1 MAQRAAFIYEDS
13 LSRHELR
20 SDHPMRPVRLRY
32 TYQLLQ
38 EYGAFDHPGAVLLD
52 PRSATEEELA
62 WLHTPEYVA
71 AVKAL
76 DSISSLADAT
86 RADAT
91 RADATRADATRAD
104 AARFGFSANGDNPV
118 YPGMYDAAA
127 LSTGGSLVA
136 AEMVASGEVDAA
148 FNISGGLHHAAAN
161 HASGFCVFNDPA
173 LAIHYFLNR
182 GLRVAYVDI
191 DAHHGDGVQ
200 EAFYR
205 DDRVLTISV
214 HESGQY
220 LFPGTGSVAEM
231 GEGVGLGYSVNLP
244 LYPYTGDDDYVE
256 SFKQIVPPLIKAFA
270 PDVLVTQLG
279 IDSYHTDPLT
289 HLQVTTEG
297 YIEVVRELAGLGLP
311 WLALGGG
318 GYDVTA
324 VARAWTLAY
333 GAMLGIE
340 WPDQLPA
347 AFAREHGAGRLRD
360 DTSPEVPGHIK
371 IEARRYVEESVA
383 AIRQQIFPAHGLT
396 AK

>member
-1 MAQRAAFIYEDS
+1 MMGRAAFIYGDA

-32 TYQLLQ
+32 TYQLLR
-38 EYGAFDHPGAVLLD
+38 EYGAFDDPGAVLLD
-52 PRSATEEELA
+52 PRSAAEEELA
-62 WLHTPEYVA
+62 WLHTPEYIA
-71 AVKAL
+71 AVKDL
-76 DSISSLADAT
+76 GSGSRLGSGPDVIDP
-86 RADAT
+86 
-91 RADATRADATRAD
+91 
-104 AARFGFSANGDNPV
+104 ARFGFSGQGDNPV
-118 YPGMYDAAA
+118 YPGMYEAAA
-127 LSTGGSLVA
+127 LSTGGSLLA
-136 AEMVASGEVDAA
+136 AEMVASGEVGAA
-148 FNISGGLHHAAAN
+148 FNISGGLHHAAAD

-173 LAIHYFLNR
+173 LAVHYFLNR
-182 GLRVAYVDI
+182 GMRVAYVDI

-200 EAFYR
+200 EAFYT

-231 GEGVGLGYSVNLP
+231 GEGAGLGYSVNLP

-256 SFKQIVPPLIKAFA
+256 SFKRVVPPLVRAFA

-279 IDSYHTDPLT
+279 IDSYHSDPLT

-333 GAMLGIE
+333 GVMLGVD
-340 WPDQLPA
+340 WPDRLPA

-360 DTSPEVPGHIK
+360 QISPEVPGHIK
-371 IEARRYVEESVA
+371 VQASRYAEETVA
-383 AIRQQIFPAHGLT
+383 AIQQQIFPLHGLT
-396 AK
+396 A